1 MLKLFKTL
9 LVGATIAFVNGYQID
24 FSNMNQLSEVSYIQS
39 FTSERIQ
46 ISNSQLI
53 VEMSPSDGDG
63 LTGNSRYDDDRQ
75 RDEISLKTRECI
87 AKRGETI
94 KYKANIKMMDKFDW
108 KVDGSNWYHL
118 IQIKKWGSGRPMA
131 TLGIK
136 NSKLVIYRCDTYN
149 GDVIGDVNKYWGK
162 WVNFNAE
169 VVATN
174 RRININ
180 YKVNN
185 KVGTITCKN
194 DIAYDEFI
202 YLKLGQYRSYPNP
215 INSKTKTI
223 YSNVLCI

>member
-1 MLKLFKTL
+1 MLKLIKTFL
-9 LVGATIAFVNGYQID
+9 LGACAIYANGYQLD
-24 FSNMNQLSEVSYIQS
+24 FSNINQLSKVGNVQC
-39 FTSERIQ
+39 FTSERVS

-53 VEMSPSDGDG
+53 IEMLPSDGDG

-94 KYKANIKMMDKFDW
+94 KYKANIKMMDNFNW
-108 KVDGSNWYHL
+108 KVDQSNWYHVL
-118 IQIKKWGSGRPMA
+118 QVKKWGASRPLI

-136 NSKLVIYRCDTYN
+136 NNNLVVYRCDTFN
-149 GDVIGDVNKYWGK
+149 ADEIGDINKYWNK

-185 KVGTITCKN
+185 KVGTVTCKY
-194 DIAYDEFI
+194 DIASDEFV
-202 YLKLGQYRSYPNP
+202 YLKIGQYRSYPNP
-215 INSKTKTI
+215 IKIKTRTM